1 MCYGG
6 KRIDSGTEFANLPVY
21 QSKGWLKLLGVVLI
35 INGVVAIFTL
45 VGIVI
50 CWLPIWMGIL
60 LFKAAS
66 MIEVAQVNGD
76 KVQLLESLKK
86 IKTYFVINGVL
97 MLIALIFIVISLIIS
112 GGALF
117 SILDSF

>member
-1 MCYGG
+1 M
-6 KRIDSGTEFANLPVY
+6 
-21 QSKGWLKLLGVVLI
+21 I

>member
-1 MCYGG
+1 MEE
-6 KRIDSGTEFANLPVY
+6 KELIQELSLPIY

-35 INGVVAIFTL
+35 INGVAAIFTL
-45 VGIVI
+45 VGIVV

-66 MIEVAQVNGD
+66 MVEVAQANGD

-86 IKTYFVINGVL
+86 IKTYFIINGIL
-97 MLIALIFIVISLIIS
+97 MLIALIFIVVSLIIS

-117 SILDSF
+117 SIMDSF